1 MRAAV
6 RAAGAAAVLS
16 VALVAGCSSS
26 SDSGKDQEPK
36 AVATVKPA
44 KEKEPSP
51 EASKTD
57 ASPTAPVLNVGDTKT
72 FDFGDLDDE
81 SNYKIVTK
89 MSVTAVKAKYVT
101 AEEIN
106 GNEPEQ
112 GQYVALT
119 LTLKNVGEAPA
130 QISVYGL
137 MNWQDAD
144 HAAQD
149 ATTLEGLGGPDLE
162 TTYKPGQ
169 SVTGTV
175 VLDVAARGGE
185 VSLLNAASDDQ
196 APFFTVKL
204 PTT

>member
-1 MRAAV
+1 M
-6 RAAGAAAVLS
+6 
-16 VALVAGCSSS
+16 
-26 SDSGKDQEPK
+26 
-36 AVATVKPA
+36 
-44 KEKEPSP
+44 
-51 EASKTD
+51 
-57 ASPTAPVLNVGDTKT
+57 LNVGDTKA

-81 SNYKIVTK
+81 SNYKVVTK

-101 AEEIN
+101 PAEVDTT
-106 GNEPEQ
+106 NEPEH
-112 GQYVALT
+112 GQYVTLT
-119 LTLKNVGEAPA
+119 LTLKNVGKAPA